1 MRYSAGDRTPMAVS
15 SRLPNAGP
23 AGAAASSP
31 RSDGLAWQD
40 VLVAARRRLWL
51 VLGVPAV
58 LLVGTAIMV
67 LRETPIYRATAV
79 LRLGD
84 ARRAMTSGLEAPVEP
99 TRLMDPLLSQTQ
111 MLKSRALL
119 GSVVDSLGMR
129 LAPDYGD
136 VPAALIDSVF
146 VAPDAA
152 ADTLSLGFSA
162 TGVTV
167 RGRADSAAAAYGGT
181 LALQGGS
188 VRFRV
193 KARPKATKST
203 WIVRPR
209 DEAIDHVLTH
219 LRVAPRTQTNV
230 VDVTYT
236 AYRPALAEEVVNLIG
251 RTFQV
256 MDARSAQDQSRRRR
270 LFLDEQLR
278 RTDSILAQAQLS
290 LSAFR
295 SRQEVYSSRD
305 KLATQQSAIAGL
317 AARRGE
323 LEAQR
328 DAYQALL
335 DKLQSRAAAEHERAL
350 RALVSTP
357 GIAANPLLTQLQTQ
371 LLKYQ
376 TSLDSLTSGTWGSAA
391 TNPDVRRLRDLI
403 SSTEDQITRAMQS
416 QLASLDAQIGAVRT
430 QASRSA
436 SAIRALPAVEA
447 QEVRLVQE
455 VETARRLGDQLGE
468 ERQRAHMAEAVEVG
482 QVEIVDVASLPYQ
495 PVPGYGAL
503 KLALALLLGLGLGG
517 GAAVTLEKLDPSI
530 HRPDEIEDGLQIHS
544 LAVIPKV
551 DRARI
556 EGTEAYR
563 VLRTNFLLAPE
574 ADRAR
579 TVVVTSA
586 VPGEGKTT
594 TAANLAASLAW
605 EGRRVLLVDG
615 DLWRGRLHRLFRT
628 RKSPGFAES
637 LLQDDPIPQ
646 AIRSTDIA
654 RLSFMPN
661 GKSAG
666 APSDVVTRARVPPL
680 LARLREQFDVV
691 VIDTPPVLAAAET
704 AVLATSVDGVMLV
717 VRAGHTDRDAVQHAA
732 RQISAVGARLVG
744 AVLNDP
750 ANITRRY
757 GYRQYYGSYYGA
769 YAREDS
775 IR

>member
-1 MRYSAGDRTPMAVS
+1 MRYSAPDRS
-15 SRLPNAGP
+15 P
-23 AGAAASSP
+23 AALDAP
-31 RSDGLAWQD
+31 SDGLVWQD
-40 VLVAARRRLWL
+40 VVVAARRRWWL

-67 LRETPIYRATAV
+67 FRETPIYRATAV

-84 ARRAMTSGLEAPVEP
+84 ARRSMTSGLEVAVEP
-99 TRLMDPLLSQTQ
+99 ARLMDPLLSQTQ

-119 GSVVDSLGMR
+119 GTVVDTLGMR

-167 RGRADSAAAAYGGT
+167 RGLADSAAADYGRT

-193 KARPKATKST
+193 KAQPKVAKTS
-203 WIVRPR
+203 WIVRSR
-209 DEAIDHVLTH
+209 DEAIDQVLTH

-278 RTDSILAQAQLS
+278 RTDSILAQAQLA

-295 SRQEVYSSRD
+295 TRQEVYSSRD
-305 KLATQQSAIAGL
+305 KLAAQQSEIAGL
-317 AARRGE
+317 SSRRWE

-335 DKLQSRAAAEHERAL
+335 NKLTSPNPAEHEQAL

-357 GIAANPLLTQLQTQ
+357 GIATNPLLTQLQTQ

-376 TSLDSLTSGTWGSAA
+376 ISLDSLTSGAWGSSA
-391 TNPDVRRLRDLI
+391 TNPDVQRLRDLI
-403 SSTEDQITRAMQS
+403 RSTEDQITRAMRS

-430 QASRSA
+430 QSSRSA
-436 SAIRALPAVEA
+436 SAIRGLPAVEA
-447 QEVRLVQE
+447 QEVRLVQD

-482 QVEIVDVASLPYQ
+482 QVEIVDVASLPYR
-495 PVPGYGAL
+495 PVPSYGAL

-517 GAAVTLEKLDPSI
+517 GAAVALEKLDPSI
-530 HRPDEIEDGLQIHS
+530 RRPDEIEDGLQLHS

-551 DRARI
+551 DPARI

-563 VLRTNFLLAPE
+563 VLRTNLLLAPE

-615 DLWRGRLHRLFRT
+615 DLWRGRLHRLFRA
-628 RKSPGFAES
+628 RKSPGLAES
-637 LLQDDPIPQ
+637 LLQDEPIPQ
-646 AIRSTDIA
+646 AIRTTDIA

-661 GKSAG
+661 GKTVG
-666 APSDVVTRARVPPL
+666 APSDIVTRGRVPAL
-680 LARLREQFDVV
+680 LARLRDQFDVV
-691 VIDTPPVLAAAET
+691 VIDTPPVLAAAE
-704 AVLATSVDGVMLV
+704 AVVLASSADGVVLV
-717 VRAGHTDRDAVQHAA
+717 VRAGQTDREAVQQAM
-732 RQISAVGARLVG
+732 RQITGVGARLVG

-750 ANITRRY
+750 ADVTRRY
-757 GYRQYYGSYYGA
+757 GYKYYYGSHYGS
-769 YAREDS
+769 YARQDS
-775 IR
+775 IG